1 MYLDKTTK
9 FSPHLKFGTISIRE
23 LYHADSNNVKLINEY
38 YWWDF
43 YAYTIKNN

>member
-9 FSPHLKFGTISIRE
+9 LSPHLKFGTISIRE
-23 LYHADSNNVKLINEY
+23 VYYADQSNTKLNNEY

-43 YAYTIKNN
+43 YAYTVKNN